1 MGLLNPSIRI
11 LYRGFESH
19 SFFRKLKMSFDLVLL
34 LFFSISILFNALFI
48 VLGINSIYSIFLL
61 VFLFV
66 LSTGLL
72 FLVEHEFMALIF
84 VIIYI
89 GAISVLFLFVILMLD
104 IKAKNSFKKFYEYFS
119 FINLLI
125 LVFLFSFFVL
135 IFDNFTKNYYINN
148 FLFNFNI
155 NWFYKI
161 ECMTDLKA
169 LGQILYTHYVVQF
182 LVLGMILLIAVI
194 GAVALTFNSNTKNFI
209 SSQNIFRQVSR

>member
-11 LYRGFESH
+11 LYHGFESH

-72 FLVEHEFMALIF
+72 FLVENEFMALIF

-104 IKAKNSFKKFYEYFS
+104 IKTKNSFKKFYEYFS

-125 LVFLFSFFVL
+125 LVFLFSFFAL

-209 SSQNIFRQVSR
+209 SSQNTFRQVSR